1 MAVTTPIL
9 GGSVSGGTHTGGTT
23 LPQCTR
29 DGYDEQLE
37 LWGSD
42 VVMASGAVKTDI
54 VQANAKRKFELRWK
68 ALTEDQ
74 VSTVETAWAT
84 VKTATAGFTSPR
96 GNKYTVTR
104 DVGAKSLDLRWYGAG
119 SAMRADVTMRLRE
132 V

>member
-1 MAVTTPIL
+1 MAIVAPIL

-29 DGYDEQLE
+29 DGYDETLE

-42 VVMASGAVKTDI
+42 VVMASGAVKTDL
-54 VQANAKRKFELRWK
+54 VQSSAKRKFELRWK

-84 VKTATAGFTSPR
+84 VATASVGFTSVR

-104 DVGAKSLDLRWYGAG
+104 DVGAKSLDIKWYGAG
-119 SAMRADVTMRLRE
+119 SAVRADVTLRLRE